1 MEKRMTAVPPTAP
14 AVEPDLPV
22 ADTQAAAPARPVV
35 EVKLPRYKR
44 SRFAVF
50 ALLFGPLMYF
60 LILFLPLGGT
70 VTQRGGVAVV
80 LWTAWYWST
89 GCVPSGWVLA
99 VPIFGTA
106 FLPGMKFGE
115 ILQTLI
121 HPGLPMLLG
130 PALIVC
136 MWSRWGLTRRMALV
150 VLGKVGTSVRAQA
163 VTWLLLAASISFIT
177 ANVVIAIALT
187 PIVLEVLKAVG
198 YDTPDKLLRT
208 TSCMLLIIAVGIGS
222 TVGGFL
228 TPMAGGQAVITWQA
242 LCNALGFN
250 VSMGAFAATMA
261 LPVFLTLIPVALLF
275 GLVFPVDVKRFEGS
289 TDYFKLQLQKMGP
302 LSRAELWGLVI
313 FAFAILLPFLEP
325 FWRSWIPAR
334 FDLSPGLIFAS
345 VTLLLALLPAPDKG
359 AAVKPYPYQTGERLL
374 SLNSVRILPLQ
385 AFLMWPTAMSLAVL
399 VDKTGASQLV
409 TQLLGNYW
417 ELPVYWGTGMFVLL
431 CVILGNIA
439 SDTAAAGMLAPVIAA
454 STVAAGENPVPWL
467 LMMGFSVNFS
477 FMVPCA
483 CGTIALPIALGGKAS
498 WRLPAYGFVCALCC
512 GLVSWLFW
520 STVRA
525 YDIGFWL
532 HFTQF

>member
-1 MEKRMTAVPPTAP
+1 MEKCMSVAQPTVPTAP
-14 AVEPDLPV
+14 VAAPDAHV
-22 ADTQAAAPARPVV
+22 AAPAMPEE
-35 EVKLPRYKR
+35 EVRLPRYKR
-44 SRFAVF
+44 SRFSQF
-50 ALLFGPLMYF
+50 ALIFGPLMYL

-70 VTQRGGVAVV
+70 ITQRGGVGIV
-80 LWTAWYWST
+80 LWAAWYWST
-89 GCVPSGWVLA
+89 GCVPSGYVMA

-136 MWSRWGLTRRMALV
+136 MWSRWGFTRRVALH
-150 VLGKVGTSVRAQA
+150 VLGRVGTSVRAQA

-198 YDTPDKLLRT
+198 YDTPNKLLKT

-228 TPMAGGQAVITWQA
+228 TPMAGGQAVITWQQ

-261 LPVFLTLIPVALLF
+261 LPVFLTLVPVTLLF
-275 GLVFPVDVKRFEGS
+275 GFVFPVDIKRFEGS
-289 TDYFKLQLQKMGP
+289 EDYFKQQLQKMGP
-302 LSRAELWGLVI
+302 LSRAELWGLII
-313 FAFAILLPFLEP
+313 FLFAILLPFLEP
-325 FWRSWIPAR
+325 VWRPWIPAQY
-334 FDLSPGLIFAS
+334 DLSPGLIFAT

-359 AAVKPYPYQTGERLL
+359 ADVKPYPYQSGERLL
-374 SLNSVRILPLQ
+374 SMNAIRILPLQ
-385 AFLMWPTAMSLAVL
+385 AFLMWPTAMSMAVL

-409 TQLLGNYW
+409 TQMLGNYW
-417 ELPVYWGTGMFVLL
+417 ELPVYLGTGLFVLL

-439 SDTAAAGMLAPVIAA
+439 SDTAAAGMLAPVIATA
-454 STVAAGENPVPWL
+454 TVAAGENPVPWL

-498 WRLPAYGFVCALCC
+498 WRLPAYGFLCALCC

-525 YDIGFWL
+525 HDLTFWL
-532 HFTQF
+532 HFSQF